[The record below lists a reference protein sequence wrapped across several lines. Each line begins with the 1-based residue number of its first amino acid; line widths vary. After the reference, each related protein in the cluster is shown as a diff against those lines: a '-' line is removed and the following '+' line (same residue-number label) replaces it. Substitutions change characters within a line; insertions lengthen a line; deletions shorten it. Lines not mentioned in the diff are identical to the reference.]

1 MPWTQADARKL
12 TATESGRDATMPGM
26 IRIREAAGDDLP
38 ALGRLF
44 DEYRQFYQLPTEVE
58 GATGYIG
65 ARLAAGD
72 SVVLVAADESEQLLG
87 FTQLYPT
94 WCSLLA
100 GPVYVLYDLYVPPHA
115 RRRGV
120 ARTLLEA
127 AAGRAK
133 RDGKLRMTLSTARTN
148 VNAQALYES
157 LGWERDNEFYVYNLS
172 PR

>member
-1 MPWTQADARKL
+1 MQ
-12 TATESGRDATMPGM
+12 GM
-26 IRIREAAGDDLP
+26 IRIRAAASYDLP

-44 DEYRQFYQLPTEVE
+44 DEYRQFYKLPTELE
-58 GATGYIG
+58 RATEYIR

-100 GPVYVLYDLYVPPHA
+100 GPVYVLYDLYVPPRA

-120 ARTLLEA
+120 ARSLLEA
-127 AAGRAK
+127 GAERAR
-133 RDGKLRMTLSTARTN
+133 RDGKLRMTLSTAKTN

-172 PR
+172 PS

>member
-1 MPWTQADARKL
+1 MIHVRQAR
-12 TATESGRDATMPGM
+12 SR
-26 IRIREAAGDDLP
+26 DLP

-44 DEYRQFYQLPTEVE
+44 DEYRQFYKLPTEVE
-58 GATGYIG
+58 RATEYIR

-72 SVVLVAADESEQLLG
+72 SIVLVAADESEQLLG

-100 GPVYVLYDLYVPPHA
+100 GPVYVLYDLYVPPRA
-115 RRRGV
+115 RRRGI
-120 ARTLLEA
+120 ARALLETA
-127 AAGRAK
+127 ADRAR

-157 LGWERDNEFYVYNLS
+157 LGWERDNGFHAYNLNLG
-172 PR
+172 

>member
-1 MPWTQADARKL
+1 MTHI
-12 TATESGRDATMPGM
+12 RDANSG
-26 IRIREAAGDDLP
+26 DLP

-44 DEYRQFYQLPTEVE
+44 DEYRQFYKLPRDVE
-58 GATGYIG
+58 RATAYIT

-72 SVVLVAADESEQLLG
+72 SVVLVAADESEQLQG

-100 GPVYVLYDLYVPPHA
+100 GPVYVLYDLYVPPRA
-115 RRRGV
+115 RRRGI
-120 ARTLLEA
+120 ARSLLEA
-127 AAGRAK
+127 AADRAK
-133 RDGKLRMTLSTARTN
+133 RDGKLRMTLSTAKSN

-172 PR
+172 

>member
-1 MPWTQADARKL
+1 MFH
-12 TATESGRDATMPGM
+12 
-26 IRIREAAGDDLP
+26 IREARSPDLP

-44 DEYRQFYQLPTEVE
+44 DEYRQFYQLPANLER
-58 GATGYIG
+58 ATDYIT

-100 GPVYVLYDLYVPPHA
+100 GPVYVLYDLYVPPRA
-115 RRRGV
+115 RRRGI
-120 ARTLLEA
+120 ARALLEA
-127 AAGRAK
+127 AADRAR
-133 RDGKLRMTLSTARTN
+133 RDGKLRMTLSTAKTN

-157 LGWERDNEFYVYNLS
+157 LGWERDEEFYVYNLNQ
-172 PR
+172 P